1 MRTDYMD
8 ELVEVVPQTF
18 GEAIQKYPWIADK
31 CEPHEWDNRTT
42 IQNAVWLILYLSM
55 KGTSDGN

>member
-1 MRTDYMD
+1 MRTDHMD

-18 GEAIQKYPWIADK
+18 GEAIQKYPWIIEE

-42 IQNAVWLILYLSM
+42 IQNAVWLISNFSSR
-55 KGTSDGN
+55 KE

>member
-1 MRTDYMD
+1 MD

-42 IQNAVWLILYLSM
+42 IQNTIWLILKFSSRKESNEL
-55 KGTSDGN
+55 

>member
-18 GEAIQKYPWIADK
+18 GEAVMLYPWLDNE
-31 CEPHEWDNRTT
+31 CESHEWDNRTT
-42 IQNAVWLILYLSM
+42 IQNAIWLILHLSIRR
-55 KGTSDGN
+55 KCDGN